1 MTQTPESFWSVDHGD
16 PWSLA
21 GGVGGVR
28 LRLCWMSMGEPR
40 VETGGEGGHAAAGAL
55 LWSSSSVAFGGYL
68 PFRCF
73 GAGLEWSPSLEREGR
88 VMM

>member
-1 MTQTPESFWSVDHGD
+1 
-16 PWSLA
+16 
-21 GGVGGVR
+21 
-28 LRLCWMSMGEPR
+28 MGEPR
-40 VETGGEGGHAAAGAL
+40 VETGGEGGRAAAGAL
-55 LWSSSSVAFGGYL
+55 LWSSSSMAFGGYL